1 MKLSLALQWDQSET
15 FSGEFGCVNVCVPVQ
30 TRVCVNLKSADYS
43 RFSEGVADTQKYESL
58 ILFITNS
65 EKTLELWSVAAHLI
79 DIIIN
84 PCWFPLP
91 ELEILSFTFQQNFCQ
106 DYQIQIV

>member
-1 MKLSLALQWDQSET
+1 MCVSLYKH
-15 FSGEFGCVNVCVPVQ
+15 
-30 TRVCVNLKSADYS
+30 VCVNWKSADYS

-91 ELEILSFTFQQNFCQ
+91 EQEILSFTFQQNFGQ